1 MEKKNL
7 LSKIPVLKDMNPGQ
21 LKKYGV
27 IAAAAV
33 VLLVVIIVVISAIS
47 SGSGAKGALK
57 TYFKSVENENFKK
70 YISVMSEGEKK
81 LYNLVDDEALEI
93 EIEDE
98 LKNRM
103 DNLEDKYGKNVKFKI
118 KVTDKDEMTTKSL
131 NVIRNAYSLSND
143 LAEVEIKKG
152 VELDFEIEI
161 KGKEESAEGS
171 GSALVIKEDGK
182 WKVYEIELNV

>member
-33 VLLVVIIVVISAIS
+33 VLLVVIIVVISAIA

-143 LAEVEIKKG
+143 LAEVEVKKG

-161 KGKEESAEGS
+161 KGKEESAEGF